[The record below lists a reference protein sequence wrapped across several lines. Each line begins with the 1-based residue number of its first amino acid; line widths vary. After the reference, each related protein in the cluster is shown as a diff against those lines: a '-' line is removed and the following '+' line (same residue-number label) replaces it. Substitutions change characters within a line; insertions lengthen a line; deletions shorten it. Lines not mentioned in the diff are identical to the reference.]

1 MEIIMSGKKDV
12 YLAKDCYEKNGV
24 VPKCGYRFFMRC
36 KPTRSNL
43 PSSLKVLLKL
53 NINPTKLP
61 SNTIEWV
68 LVNLEKSWV
77 ENQ

>member
-24 VPKCGYRFFMRC
+24 VPKCGYRFFISC

-43 PSSLKVLLKL
+43 PNSLKVLSKL
-53 NINPTKLP
+53 NINPTK
-61 SNTIEWV
+61 SSYHTDEWV
-68 LVNLEKSWV
+68 LVDPGKSIKT
-77 ENQ
+77 